1 MPSDA
6 SWPLQ
11 QAVYTALT
19 GAAAIQALVGNPA
32 RVYDEVPPEDQA
44 ATFPYITIGDDT
56 VVEMGTKTE
65 DISEHTLTLHAW
77 DRTHRGRKV
86 VKQVLDAIKAT
97 LHHAS
102 LSVTGHTLVLI
113 HFEFGETL
121 QDADGLTWHGIH
133 RYRCIV
139 QDT

>member
-6 SWPLQ
+6 SFPLQ
-11 QAVYTALT
+11 QAIYTALT
-19 GAAAIQALVGNPA
+19 GAAAVTALVGS
-32 RVYDEVPPEDQA
+32 RVYDEPPESP
-44 ATFPYITIGDDT
+44 TFPYITIGDDA
-56 VVEMGTKTE
+56 VENIGTKTE
-65 DISEHTLTLHAW
+65 DISAHELTLHAW

-102 LSVTGHTLVLI
+102 LSVSGHTLVLI
-113 HFEFGETL
+113 RFEAADTL
-121 QDADGLTWHGIH
+121 QDPDGLTWHGVA
-133 RYRCIV
+133 RYRCII